1 MTAALNCSD
10 SQLVTFITSS
20 SVNMSSPVWKCFSV
34 TEEDNAIAISNAC
47 SARIPRGGKK
57 ATSFNTTNLISHL
70 KGCHPGEA
78 VLRDF
83 KQPPLL
89 ER

>member
-1 MTAALNCSD
+1 
-10 SQLVTFITSS
+10 
-20 SVNMSSPVWKCFSV
+20 MSSTVWKFFSV
-34 TEEDNAIAISNAC
+34 AEEDNAIDICAC

-57 ATSFNTTNLISHL
+57 ASLSFNTTNLLSQL
-70 KGCHPGEA
+70 KDRHRGEA